1 MARMRIVKPRFFTN
15 EEIAEL
21 PPLTRILF
29 IGLWCYADRRGRLE
43 DRPKRIKTEILPYDN
58 HDVDAALTKLNDV
71 GFITRFAVDEKKF
84 IQINNFEKHQHCH
97 VKEPE
102 STIPA
107 PCETGANPSLSLS
120 LTGTVKEEKKSKN
133 LAGKSPPDPR
143 INEVK
148 NHFVEACFKVLHFEP
163 VLEHAKDGKL
173 IKSRLNGDNFTLD
186 ELKDLIDWFVK
197 SDKAQEH
204 PTLAAALSAHSM
216 NLWGRGGK

>member
-58 HDVDAALTKLNDV
+58 HDVDAALTKLNDA
-71 GFITRFAVDEKKF
+71 GFITRFTVDIKKF

-107 PCETGANPSLSLS
+107 PCETGANPSLTGS
-120 LTGTVKEEKKSKN
+120 LTGS
-133 LAGKSPPDPR
+133 LIIPPLPPKPDQLR
-143 INEVK
+143 
-148 NHFVEACFKVLHFEP
+148 
-163 VLEHAKDGKL
+163 
-173 IKSRLNGDNFTLD
+173 
-186 ELKDLIDWFVK
+186 
-197 SDKAQEH
+197 
-204 PTLAAALSAHSM
+204 
-216 NLWGRGGK
+216 